1 MALVILTAVILLAP
15 SMNAL
20 LPEHPYMASIP
31 VVAIRHIST
40 GDNLS
45 PSHQVSR
52 GEPAQRVERRMMK
65 ITAYTARD
73 KGMNG
78 KGITANGEK
87 VIEGRTIAAD
97 SSIPFG
103 TQIYIPALGK
113 TYTVTDRGG
122 AIHGNRLDLY
132 IEHRKDAMK
141 FGVQELE
148 VLIKY

>member
-1 MALVILTAVILLAP
+1 MVSV
-15 SMNAL
+15 
-20 LPEHPYMASIP
+20 P

-40 GDNLS
+40 GDTLS

-52 GEPAQRVERRMMK
+52 GEPAQRVERRVMK

-78 KGITANGEK
+78 RGITASGEK
-87 VIEGRTIAAD
+87 ALEGRTIAAD
-97 SSIPFG
+97 SGIPFG
-103 TQIYIPALGK
+103 TEIYIPALDK
-113 TYTVTDRGG
+113 AYTVTDRGG

-132 IEHRKDAMK
+132 IEHHKDAME
-141 FGVQELE
+141 FGVKELE

>member
-1 MALVILTAVILLAP
+1 MVSV
-15 SMNAL
+15 
-20 LPEHPYMASIP
+20 P

-40 GDNLS
+40 GDTLS

-52 GEPAQRVERRMMK
+52 GEPVQRIERRVMK

-73 KGMNG
+73 KGMNS

-87 VIEGRTIAAD
+87 AIEGRTIAAD

-103 TQIYIPALGK
+103 TKIYIPALGK

-122 AIHGNRLDLY
+122 AIHGDRLDLY
-132 IEHRKDAMK
+132 MESRKDALK
-141 FGVQELE
+141 FGVQDLE
-148 VLIKY
+148 AIIRR

>member
-15 SMNAL
+15 SMKAL
-20 LPEHPYMASIP
+20 LPEHPYTASIP

-52 GEPAQRVERRMMK
+52 GEPVQRIERRVMK

-103 TQIYIPALGK
+103 TEIYIPELGK
-113 TYTVTDRGG
+113 TFVVTDRGG
-122 AIHGNRLDLY
+122 AIYGDRLDLFM
-132 IEHRKDAMK
+132 ESRKDALR
-141 FGVQELE
+141 FGVQDLG

>member
-1 MALVILTAVILLAP
+1 MALVILTAVILLAS

-20 LPEHPYMASIP
+20 LPKHPYMISVP

-40 GDNLS
+40 GDTLS
-45 PSHQVSR
+45 PSHQASR
-52 GEPAQRVERRMMK
+52 GEPAPRIERRVMK

-87 VIEGRTIAAD
+87 AIEGRTIAAD
-97 SSIPFG
+97 ASIPFG
-103 TQIYIPALGK
+103 TEIYIPALGK
-113 TYTVTDRGG
+113 AYTVTDRGG

-132 IEHRKDAMK
+132 IEHRKDAIV

>member
-1 MALVILTAVILLAP
+1 MDPIMPKCMQVLDLVQKSRVHAT
-15 SMNAL
+15 S
-20 LPEHPYMASIP
+20 
-31 VVAIRHIST
+31 
-40 GDNLS
+40 
-45 PSHQVSR
+45 QVSR
-52 GEPAQRVERRMMK
+52 GEPAQIERRVMK

-87 VIEGRTIAAD
+87 ALEGRTIAAD

-103 TQIYIPALGK
+103 TEIYIPALGK
-113 TYTVTDRGG
+113 AYTVTDRGG
-122 AIHGNRLDLY
+122 AIYGDRLDLFM
-132 IEHRKDAMK
+132 EKRKDALK